1 MTMQPPSLARL
12 RTKVGKKKKRILI
25 IRCFADIHVLQK
37 VTGMKFIL

>member
-12 RTKVGKKKKRILI
+12 RTKVGKKKRILI
-25 IRCFADIHVLQK
+25 IRCFADIHVLKK